1 MNELPSKGSRDQRR
15 AKKLRPGDLVTFV
28 GDQDW
33 IWVDTQPYEE
43 SSDGDDPM
51 FMWDRL
57 TTVGTV
63 VSGMMF
69 DGYFCYV
76 KLLIDGQVG
85 YYYADQLRLVG

>member
-1 MNELPSKGSRDQRR
+1 MDEERSKSVPGRRR
-15 AKKLRPGDLVTFV
+15 AKKLKPGDLVTFI

-43 SSDGDDPM
+43 SSDDDDPM

-57 TTVGTV
+57 TSVGTV

-76 KLLIDGQVG
+76 KLLIDGKVG